1 MARGKPRQKV
11 RKIPQRTCVGCR
23 QVRPK
28 KELVRI
34 VRTPEG
40 LVEVDPTG
48 KRSGRGAYI
57 CPDTRCLVL
66 AMKGKRLDAALGAT
80 VPEDVVDGLM
90 RQISLCAEEQGL
102 PPETAKS

>member
-1 MARGKPRQKV
+1 MARGKARQKV
-11 RKIPQRTCVGCR
+11 KKVPQRTCVGCR

-48 KRSGRGAYI
+48 KRSGRGAYV
-57 CPDTRCLVL
+57 CPDPRCLEL
-66 AMKGKRLDAALGAT
+66 ALKGKRLDAALEAA
-80 VPEDVVDGLM
+80 VPEEVVDGLM
-90 RQISLCAEEQGL
+90 RQISSCAGAE
-102 PPETAKS
+102 PSA